1 MQRRNYIVIT
11 SCIFFI
17 VAVFF
22 LNKKFPPEPITEVP
36 YFSYPDQNNNLF
48 TTNNLLGKV
57 TIADFFFTSCPVT
70 CPRMKAYMKQL
81 HEFYDMNPGIQFLSI
96 SVDPKNDTKSRIND
110 FINDRG
116 LSYSNW
122 FFLQSD
128 EQSIVDLLEKGFL
141 LSGEGLP
148 GRHSTKFILIDS
160 NAQILGYYEYSDK
173 EDFNDLI
180 TDATYLL
187 NRL

>member
-1 MQRRNYIVIT
+1 
-11 SCIFFI
+11 
-17 VAVFF
+17 
-22 LNKKFPPEPITEVP
+22 
-36 YFSYPDQNNNLF
+36 
-48 TTNNLLGKV
+48 
-57 TIADFFFTSCPVT
+57 
-70 CPRMKAYMKQL
+70 MKAYMKQL

-180 TDATYLL
+180 ADATYLL